1 MCGICGVY
9 VKDNLSE
16 QHRKLIGKM
25 NNILQHRGPDDQG
38 EYFGENVALGHRRL
52 SIIDLSAA
60 GHQPMKYQNR
70 YVMVYN
76 GEIYNYLELREILK
90 KKGYVFSTETD
101 TEVIM
106 AAYDCYGVGC
116 FEMFNGMWSLA
127 IWDEE
132 FQELILSRDRFG
144 VKPLY
149 YYCDSDKIVFASE
162 IKAILEDETYKREAN
177 DKVVFDY
184 LSKGWLD
191 HTNETFF
198 RNVFR
203 FPEGSYVK
211 IKKLE
216 DIFRPTCFCRVEF
229 EQFIN
234 TKEEKKTDEEFRELF
249 QNSVKLRMRADVPL
263 GSCLSGGLDS
273 SSIVCCMDDIIKKE
287 NLENKQYT
295 FSYCASDAKLN
306 EESYIDEVVHSTDVE
321 PEYVRIE
328 SINLLEELDKLI
340 HYQDE
345 PFSTTGMYA
354 GFCVYR
360 RAGEKGVKVLL
371 DGQGAD
377 EILCGYR
384 KSRIY
389 YLKKLIKE
397 RRFIIALKEFFGSM
411 GQVKT
416 SLVFKSGF
424 KSDVNKILRILKIK
438 EQKNVSDKYYNEE
451 FLKNVKGTTIDNKKG
466 FQYNDVYRIS
476 LPALLRYTD
485 RNSMA
490 FSVES
495 RLPFLDYR
503 MVEFCAK
510 LPLNKKIRNGY
521 SKAIMR
527 DALLMPTKIRKR
539 KDKLGFV
546 TPEDKWIRENKKEF
560 KQMFMSENVRANRFI
575 DVAHIIEDWDDIIDK
590 GKIPYFFRIICLE
603 RWMELFK
610 VH

>member
-1 MCGICGVY
+1 MCGICGIFAKENITV
-9 VKDNLSE
+9 
-16 QHRKLIGKM
+16 QHKELIGKM

-38 EYFGENVALGHRRL
+38 EYFGQRVALGHRRL
-52 SIIDLSAA
+52 SIIDLSDA
-60 GHQPMKYQNR
+60 GHQPMKYRER

-90 KKGYVFSTETD
+90 EKGYSFTTETD

-106 AAYDCYGVGC
+106 AAYDYFKEKC
-116 FEMFNGMWSLA
+116 FEMFNGMWALA
-127 IWDEE
+127 IWDEQS
-132 FQELILSRDRFG
+132 QELILSRDRFG

-149 YYCDSDKIVFASE
+149 YYSDEEKIVFASE
-162 IKAILEDETYKREAN
+162 IKAILEDATYKREAN
-177 DKVVFDY
+177 DKIVFDY
-184 LSKGWLD
+184 LSKGMLD

-198 RNVFR
+198 RNVFK

-211 IKKLE
+211 LKNLE
-216 DIFRPTCFCRVEF
+216 RKIEPICFERVEF
-229 EQFIN
+229 KQFID
-234 TKEEKKTDEEFRELF
+234 TKADASLNQKFKEIFR
-249 QNSVKLRMRADVPL
+249 SAVKLRMRADVPL

-273 SSIVCCMDDIIKKE
+273 SSIVCCMDDIIKQE

-295 FSYCASDAKLN
+295 FSYCAGDSKLN
-306 EESYIDEVVHSTDVE
+306 EESYINEVVKFTDVE

-389 YLKKLIKE
+389 YLKKLLKE
-397 RRFIIALKEFFGSM
+397 RRFFVALKELGGSV

-438 EQKNVSDKYYNEE
+438 EQKNVSEKYYDED
-451 FLKNVKGTTIDNKKG
+451 FLRNVEGTEVDSKNG

-527 DALLMPTKIRKR
+527 EALLMPDKIKKR

-546 TPEDKWIRENKKEF
+546 TPEDKWIRENEKEF
-560 KQMFMSENVRANRFI
+560 KKMFMADNVRTKRFVNI
-575 DVAHIIEDWDDIIDK
+575 AAILEDWADIIDK

-603 RWMELFK
+603 RWMQLFD
-610 VH
+610 VN